1 MINPFIGTHKECLWE
16 WTFTALTATDAYY
29 HHNQL
34 DFIVTEAATAHSLP
48 QVAGQ
53 WGHGLAP
60 RDQVDQWEGGARIWG
75 EECVGAPTLPRCSD
89 CQPAVDL
96 GRWKSHLRDLLAFA
110 TLHFHQELNL
120 KLKMVR
126 SAFNYYLLRGPLFI
140 LSWHYCMHIHS
151 FQTLSLLTFNGLFL
165 CAVLSSS

>member
-110 TLHFHQELNL
+110 TLHFHQEF
-120 KLKMVR
+120 KFIMVR
-126 SAFNYYLLRGPLFI
+126 NTHNSLSMISSTMQLAFYFCYERVGI
-140 LSWHYCMHIHS
+140 IHS
-151 FQTLSLLTFNGLFL
+151 DPILFWPSTI
-165 CAVLSSS
+165 CGRV

>member
-1 MINPFIGTHKECLWE
+1 MECLWE

-75 EECVGAPTLPRCSD
+75 EECVGAPTLPRWPR

-96 GRWKSHLRDLLAFA
+96 RRWKSHLRDLLAFA
-110 TLHFHQELNL
+110 ALHFHQEF
-120 KLKMVR
+120 KFIMVR
-126 SAFNYYLLRGPLFI
+126 NT
-140 LSWHYCMHIHS
+140 HI
-151 FQTLSLLTFNGLFL
+151 SLLMMSSTLFL
-165 CAVLSSS
+165 ACWFSSEWIWIIYSNPILFWPSTVCQRF